1 MIQLLSKSIIPLI
14 ICLFL
19 GETQASNAKF
29 ELNKAIEEQINNYMR
44 IGDIPGLSIVIVSGD
59 SMQIIKG
66 FGYADLEKKTKV
78 SSETLFE
85 IGSCSKAF
93 TGLGI
98 FMLEKKGLL
107 KLDDPVSKYLPWFY
121 VTYKKEKKEIT
132 IRQLI
137 HHTSGIPWEI
147 ISDIPQD
154 TSSAAITNTIK
165 QVIGVEL
172 KNSPGKEYGYSTINY
187 DILGAIIEKVASKR
201 FEDYMDEDVF
211 NALGLKN
218 TSIKFSPSNLTV
230 ATGYKI
236 GFYAPRKY
244 DAPIYRGNGPAGYVI
259 SNSEDM
265 SRWLKLQIG
274 IVNSNFESLIA
285 ETHIKDESVAPS
297 RSELTSYAVGW
308 LVSLKGDGKIYH
320 GGLNPN
326 YTAYIAFSKASNI
339 GVVVL
344 ANSNS
349 DYTEIIGDY
358 LFETLKGEKYKLEHN
373 PNASVDN
380 SFSVLAVILGLFL
393 ILVIAY
399 LFYLLYA
406 AIKGIRKYS
415 PIKKKEISRIGLII
429 IFLIPVLYGI
439 YLLPK
444 AMVGFSWESIIVWSP
459 ISFSVFIAFLISAI
473 WLCILAYIIDAFFQ
487 HSNPYWKSAP
497 SLVVVSLLSGLSNM
511 AVILII
517 TGSIGKKDLN
527 YNLYYFI
534 LAFGVYIIGRKL
546 VQTKLFKITMSI
558 VFDLRVKLANKI
570 FATSYQY
577 FEKLDRG
584 RIYATLNNDTATI
597 GNSANVAVN
606 LITSIIT
613 VFGGFFFLATNA
625 FWATVITLASVTIIV
640 VIYNNVIGKAEKYF
654 EVARDTQ
661 NVYMKMV
668 NGIIDGFKEL
678 SLQNKKKSEY
688 EKEIISVSDTYRNN
702 NIFANI
708 KLINAFLV
716 GESLLILILGLV
728 VFGIPKLFPQ
738 VKNYEAMSFVI
749 VLLYLIGPV
758 NEILNSIP
766 ALIQLKVAWKRIHQ
780 FFNDIPAN
788 IDRKEGGNL
797 SDICVSYVKNIKVN
811 DVSFEYKN
819 EKTSSNFKVGPINFE
834 LNKGNVLFIIGGN
847 GSGKTTLAKLITGLY
862 KPDNGKILINDIEID
877 SGVLGEYYSTVLNP
891 FYLFDKMYNVD
902 LKEKSDELNKYLRI
916 LDLDKKVEVNDNKF
930 STTDLSGGQRKRLAL
945 LQCYLEDRPIY
956 LFDEWAADQDPE
968 YKNFFYRNLLPKM
981 KKDGKIIIA
990 ITHDDHYFDVADKI
1004 LKLDMGTVEF
1014 ISNSITVEN
1023 ALYSKSEN

>member
-1 MIQLLSKSIIPLI
+1 MILKNIISLIACFYFFGIQFLNAQSIY
-14 ICLFL
+14 
-19 GETQASNAKF
+19 
-29 ELNKAIEEQINNYMR
+29 NKTVEDQINYYMKV
-44 IGDIPGLSIVIVSGD
+44 GDIPGLSIVIVSGD
-59 SMQIIKG
+59 STQLIKG
-66 FGYADLEKKTKV
+66 FGYADLEKKIKV

-107 KLDDPVSKYLPWFY
+107 KLDDPVSKYLPWFH

-137 HHTSGIPWEI
+137 HHTSGIPWET

-154 TSSAAITNTIK
+154 NSSTAIANTIK

-172 KNSPGKEYGYSTINY
+172 KNSPGKEYEYSTINY
-187 DILGAIIEKVASKR
+187 DILGGIIEKVTGKTY
-201 FEDYMDEDVF
+201 ENYMDEDVF
-211 NALGLKN
+211 KALGLKN
-218 TSIKFSPSNLTV
+218 TSVKISPSNLTV

-259 SNSEDM
+259 SNAEDM

-274 IVNSNFESLIA
+274 LVNSNFESLIT

-297 RSELTSYAVGW
+297 RSELASYAVGW
-308 LVSLKGDGKIYH
+308 FVSLKGDGKIYH

-326 YTAYIAFSKASNI
+326 YTAYVAFSKTSNLGI
-339 GVVVL
+339 VVL

-349 DYTEIIGDY
+349 DYTEIIGNY
-358 LFETLKGEKYKLEHN
+358 LFETLKGEKYKLDHN
-373 PNASVDN
+373 PNAIVDN

-393 ILVIAY
+393 ILVITY
-399 LFYLLYA
+399 LSYLLFA
-406 AIKGIRKYS
+406 VIKGIRKYS
-415 PIKKKEISRIGLII
+415 PIKKKEIGRIGLIVL
-429 IFLIPVLYGI
+429 FLIPVSYGI
-439 YLLPK
+439 YLIPK
-444 AMVGFSWESIIVWSP
+444 AMIGFSWESIIVWSP
-459 ISFSVFIAFLISAI
+459 ISFAVFIGFLISTI
-473 WLCILAYIIDAFFQ
+473 GFCLLTYIIDTLFQ
-487 HSNPYWKSAP
+487 HPNPYWKSAP
-497 SLVVVSLLSGLSNM
+497 SLVAISLLSGLSNM

-517 TGSIGKKDLN
+517 TGSIGKKDIN
-527 YNLYYFI
+527 YNLFYFI
-534 LAFGVYIIGRKL
+534 LAFGLYIIGRKL

-584 RIYATLNNDTATI
+584 RIYTTLNNDTATI

-613 VFGGFFFLATNA
+613 VLGGFIFLATIA
-625 FWATVITLASVTIIV
+625 FWATIITLASVTIIV

-654 EVARDTQ
+654 EIARDTQ

-688 EKEIISVSDTYRNN
+688 EKELISVSDTYRNN
-702 NIFANI
+702 NVFANI

-738 VKNYEAMSFVI
+738 IKNYESMSFVI

-758 NEILNSIP
+758 NGILNSIP
-766 ALIQLKVAWKRIHQ
+766 VLIQLKVAWKRIHQ

-788 IDRKEGGNL
+788 IVSKEGENWP
-797 SDICVSYVKNIKVN
+797 DTHVSNVKNIVVENVN
-811 DVSFEYKN
+811 FEYKN
-819 EKTSSNFKVGPINFE
+819 EKTLNNFKVGPINFE

-862 KPDNGKILINDIEID
+862 KPDNGRILINDIEID
-877 SGVLGEYYSTVLNP
+877 SGILGEYYSTVLNP
-891 FYLFDKMYNVD
+891 FHLFDKMYNVD
-902 LKEKSDELNKYLRI
+902 LKEKSNELNKYLKI
-916 LDLDKKVEVNDNKF
+916 LDLDKKVEVSDNKF

-990 ITHDDHYFDVADKI
+990 ITHDDHYFDIADKI

-1014 ISNSITVEN
+1014 ISNSSTVEN
-1023 ALYSKSEN
+1023 ALYSKSKN